1 MATTIGA
8 QLVAKLEEVMNAQR
22 VMNSLATI
30 GPDLRRFEDFQCFAH
45 VVEFVEGIQNEKMD
59 DLNTFLVRNVAPIV
73 SHINDG
79 L

>member
-22 VMNSLATI
+22 VMSSLATI
-30 GPDLRRFEDFQCFAH
+30 GTDLRRFEDFQCFAN

-79 L
+79 V